1 MENIKTLIIN
11 KKGRK
16 YFDCVIGGYKAKL
29 VINDVSANLEND
41 RVVKLRVADLSER
54 SKYGTSLK
62 FEPLEILEDRDA
74 EALRQAA
81 AARKLAEKWLGY
93 AESDAK
99 AGMSRTNAI
108 KEARRLCKGHDQ
120 FADRL
125 AALEAEIERNSAK
138 EHQAKAEKIE
148 RRQNR
153 ILFPVSAMP
162 AMNTPVQ
169 HGGAT
174 LVFESAG
181 KSFRIS
187 EDHPSIEGSHLLG
200 HEGELGCYCYY
211 KKIS

>member
-1 MENIKTLIIN
+1 MLIHIRDCFLVWLMSSRGFLYRDVFFPAAAAATPLKTL
-11 KKGRK
+11 KKRLET
-16 YFDCVIGGYKAKL
+16 IGYPGSTGGSGHA
-29 VINDVSANLEND
+29 
-41 RVVKLRVADLSER
+41 VA
-54 SKYGTSLK
+54 
-62 FEPLEILEDRDA
+62 
-74 EALRQAA
+74 AA

-93 AESDAK
+93 AESDAQM
-99 AGMSRTNAI
+99 GMSRTNAI

-138 EHQAKAEKIE
+138 EQQAAAEKIE

-153 ILFPVSAMP
+153 ILFPVSALP